1 MKRYEKLVYF
11 FGVAIKRIRYG
22 LSEAEFQHTELP
34 FEWIRQAFQLQLC
47 CWGCFACEINF

>member
-47 CWGCFACEINF
+47 CWGCFACEINV